1 MLDPIVNFFV
11 RVFNLIG
18 QGIGW
23 VIAFFLWPFVAF
35 GRWYQKRGWVL
46 KSLFGLI
53 ILAIIT
59 RYVFNKPA
67 FYADYANWGDGLKE
81 HVVERVQDTY
91 LSNKTRFRTQMFGMH
106 S

>member
-35 GRWYQKRGWVL
+35 DRWYQKRG
-46 KSLFGLI
+46 
-53 ILAIIT
+53 
-59 RYVFNKPA
+59 
-67 FYADYANWGDGLKE
+67 
-81 HVVERVQDTY
+81 
-91 LSNKTRFRTQMFGMH
+91 
-106 S
+106 